1 MSWPSALEIFFG
13 QEPAVLNNL
22 IYQHSSVSQ
31 RSASAELAD
40 RRPSS
45 PLFSESGRAATREPC
60 AMARNRCAISL
71 PTAVLCLGDLNMY
84 LSIPIDVYSSPFSHE
99 SLLCSAGQCK
109 IGSHQDYFSIIF
121 GEQQQYAVLV
131 WTVLMAVSTGLLI
144 TYRAAAV

>member
-1 MSWPSALEIFFG
+1 
-13 QEPAVLNNL
+13 
-22 IYQHSSVSQ
+22 
-31 RSASAELAD
+31 
-40 RRPSS
+40 
-45 PLFSESGRAATREPC
+45 
-60 AMARNRCAISL
+60 
-71 PTAVLCLGDLNMY
+71 MY

-121 GEQQQYAVLV
+121 GEQHAVLV